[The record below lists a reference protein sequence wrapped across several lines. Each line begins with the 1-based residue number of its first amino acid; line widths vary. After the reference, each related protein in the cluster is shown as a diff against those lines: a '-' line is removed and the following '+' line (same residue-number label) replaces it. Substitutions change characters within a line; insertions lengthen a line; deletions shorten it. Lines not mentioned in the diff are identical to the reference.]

1 MTKSTLITTATL
13 TALAGNVLAGE
24 EILPPA
30 DPPPEV
36 NSGDWL
42 TPTLDIRTRY
52 EYRDMDGLDSS
63 NALDIIRG
71 FDVVLDCTDNVA
83 TRYLLNDA
91 CVLAGKP
98 LVSGSALRFEG
109 QLTVYNYKGTG
120 PTYR

>member
-1 MTKSTLITTATL
+1 MGVNKAESIKR
-13 TALAGNVLAGE
+13 ALAG
-24 EILPPA
+24 EIKSNYLCRRFKTKFSPGL
-30 DPPPEV
+30 
-36 NSGDWL
+36 NSSVSAV
-42 TPTLDIRTRY
+42 PFSVS
-52 EYRDMDGLDSS
+52 MDSS